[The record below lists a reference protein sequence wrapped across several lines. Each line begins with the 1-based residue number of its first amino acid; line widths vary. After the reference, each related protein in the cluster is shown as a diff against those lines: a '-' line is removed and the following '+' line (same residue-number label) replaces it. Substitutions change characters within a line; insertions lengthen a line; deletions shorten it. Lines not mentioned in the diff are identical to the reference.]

1 MNTHHSIMKLLLNPT
16 QVSIKPL
23 YDLCLLFCVIAY
35 IDHQCKYPGCSNV
48 LVIDGN
54 LKNRRAVCAASEAG
68 YLQCP
73 GLCGT
78 IKSGCQLTPLQTSKY
93 CYQHANRV
101 SNARPQCQ
109 DNQMEEDI
117 PQSIESTQS
126 ESDGIIKF
134 ILSRKQTRNGAYYQ
148 VHTLCYSYSA
158 CA

>member
-68 YLQCP
+68 YLQYP
-73 GLCGT
+73 GVCGT

-93 CYQHANRV
+93 CYNMLTEYLMLDRSAK
-101 SNARPQCQ
+101 
-109 DNQMEEDI
+109 I
-117 PQSIESTQS
+117 
-126 ESDGIIKF
+126 
-134 ILSRKQTRNGAYYQ
+134 TRWKKTSHNPLKAQ
-148 VHTLCYSYSA
+148 NLMA
-158 CA
+158 L